1 MYFKKFSHTKHIGLT
16 HMSPND
22 YLSEIRDVNLSY
34 LMIAQQMIR
43 KDRAEAIFRLGIS
56 AEIADMISSMSNA
69 QVLKLASCSV
79 MLSRFR
85 FDDAAVL
92 GTLLRG
98 KTTAGSPVH
107 ASIIMASQAPET
119 IA

>member
-1 MYFKKFSHTKHIGLT
+1 M
-16 HMSPND
+16 PND

-43 KDRAEAIFRLGIS
+43 HDRAEAIFRLGIS
-56 AEIADMISSMSNA
+56 GEIADLLGSMSNA
-69 QVLKLASCSV
+69 QVLKMASCNV

-85 FDDAAVL
+85 FNDTAIL
-92 GTLLRG
+92 STLLRD
-98 KTTAGSPVH
+98 KAANSAAPVH

-119 IA
+119 IL

>member
-1 MYFKKFSHTKHIGLT
+1 ML
-16 HMSPND
+16 ND

-43 KDRAEAIFRLGIS
+43 HDRAEAIFRLGIS
-56 AEIADMISSMSNA
+56 GEIADLLAGMSNA
-69 QVLKLASCSV
+69 QVMKMASCNV

-85 FDDAAVL
+85 FNDTAIL
-92 GTLLRG
+92 STLLRDG
-98 KTTAGSPVH
+98 KTSKTTAPVH

-119 IA
+119 IV

>member
-1 MYFKKFSHTKHIGLT
+1 MLT
-16 HMSPND
+16 ND

-43 KDRAEAIFRLGIS
+43 QDRAEAIFRLGIS
-56 AEIADMISSMSNA
+56 GEIADLIASMSNA
-69 QVLKLASCSV
+69 QVLKMAGCNV

-85 FDDAAVL
+85 FNDAAIL
-92 GTLLRG
+92 STLLRD
-98 KTTAGSPVH
+98 KAGAAAAPVH

-119 IA
+119 IV

>member
-1 MYFKKFSHTKHIGLT
+1 MA
-16 HMSPND
+16 ND

-43 KDRAEAIFRLGIS
+43 DDRAEAIFRLGIS
-56 AEIADMISSMSNA
+56 GEIADLIASLSNA
-69 QVLKLASCSV
+69 QVLKMAGCNV

-85 FDDAAVL
+85 FNDTAIL
-92 GTLLRG
+92 STLLREKVG
-98 KTTAGSPVH
+98 APVH

-119 IA
+119 IV

>member
-1 MYFKKFSHTKHIGLT
+1 M
-16 HMSPND
+16 PND

-43 KDRAEAIFRLGIS
+43 HDRAEAIFRLGIS
-56 AEIADMISSMSNA
+56 GEIADLLASMSNA
-69 QVLKLASCSV
+69 QVLKMASCNV

-85 FDDAAVL
+85 FNDTAIL
-92 GTLLRG
+92 STLLRD
-98 KTTAGSPVH
+98 KATNASSPMH

-119 IA
+119 IL